1 MPRPLILKSMET
13 ENIEARNERRYLT
26 LSEAHDLMKP
36 DKISDDTRRRM
47 LQALNKEPE
56 KN

>member
-1 MPRPLILKSMET
+1 MET